1 MRRAAISLLSGA
13 FLVGLLGLAQAHL
26 HPALSHPQGK
36 EGEHQHA
43 AVFHAHQTDAEPR
56 SGPEWD
62 GIDHRDDHSRAVY
75 FSFSSVR
82 PKVADAP
89 TSVAIVKVGLS
100 IDAEHCSR
108 LELAGR
114 INPRDPPDLASTN
127 PRGPPA

>member
-1 MRRAAISLLSGA
+1 MRRAAISLLLGV

-26 HPALSHPQGK
+26 HPALSHSQGI
-36 EGEHQHA
+36 EGDHQHA

-75 FSFSSVR
+75 FSFSSIR
-82 PKVADAP
+82 PKLADSP
-89 TSVAIVKVGLS
+89 TPVAIVGVGLS

-108 LELAGR
+108 LKLAAR
-114 INPRDPPDLASTN
+114 INPRDPPALTIPN

>member
-1 MRRAAISLLSGA
+1 MRRVAISLLLGA
-13 FLVGLLGLAQAHL
+13 FLVGLSGLAQAHL
-26 HPALSHPQGK
+26 HPALSHAEGK
-36 EGEHQHA
+36 ERDHQHA
-43 AVFHAHQTDAEPR
+43 AVFQAQQTHAEPR

-62 GIDHRDDHSRAVY
+62 GADHHDDHSRAVY

-108 LELAGR
+108 VELAGR
-114 INPRDPPDLASTN
+114 TNPRDPPALASPN